1 MKTQRP
7 VPLCLTVLLAVLL
20 AGCVHDYP
28 TMTDDGEEGI
38 DPTLV
43 QVNTEVTLDL
53 ELLPLEVTTVM
64 TSRTSATDGGIPA
77 DAPAAYRRRF
87 IVEAWR
93 EGKPVA
99 RQVTLTEAGASGR
112 FTLPVTL
119 KLHAVEYTLAVWT
132 DYVKAPAANA
142 GAATDASASSA
153 TDLYYTTTD
162 LQNITCTSPYTGGTP
177 YRDCLCGTAP
187 LDLRAYRDQW
197 NARIGV
203 PVNLSRPLAKYQL
216 IATDVPEFLQKTLRQ
231 RQAGETYTLTV
242 KYDFYMLLSYNVL
255 TGVAGQS
262 QLGIQFS
269 APLQVT
275 DDGNGECTLVSDFFF
290 VNAAESYAP
299 LTLEIYDSQG
309 RGISR
314 TAGINV
320 PYRRSHLTTVRW
332 HFLTNRFDTGIGI
345 NPDFDPD
352 DIEID
357 LDTWQPIDE

>member
-1 MKTQRP
+1 M
-7 VPLCLTVLLAVLL
+7 
-20 AGCVHDYP
+20 
-28 TMTDDGEEGI
+28 
-38 DPTLV
+38 

-53 ELLPLEVTTVM
+53 ELPPLEVTTVM
-64 TSRTSATDGGIPA
+64 TSRTSATGAAALATSNGGT

-99 RQVTLTEAGASGR
+99 RQVTLTDAGTSGR

-132 DYVKAPAANA
+132 DYVKAAPTANA
-142 GAATDASASSA
+142 STNATDARAAASTAATSAP
-153 TDLYYTTTD
+153 DLYYTTTD
-162 LQNITCTSPYTGGTP
+162 LQNITCTSPYAGGTP

-197 NARIGV
+197 NARVAV
-203 PVNLSRPLAKYQL
+203 PINLSRPLAKYQL

-262 QLGIQFS
+262 KLGIQFS

-290 VNAAESYAP
+290 VNAGESYAP

>member
-1 MKTQRP
+1 MKTQRTIR
-7 VPLCLTVLLAVLL
+7 LCLTALLAVLL

-28 TMTDDGEEGI
+28 TMTGDGEEGI

-64 TSRTSATDGGIPA
+64 TSRT
-77 DAPAAYRRRF
+77 DAPTAYRRRF

-112 FTLPVTL
+112 FTLPITL
-119 KLHAVEYTLAVWT
+119 KLHAVEYTLAVWM
-132 DYVKAPAANA
+132 DYVKAADANA
-142 GAATDASASSA
+142 NTAAADVP
-153 TDLYYTTTD
+153 DLYYNTTD

-197 NARIGV
+197 NARVAV
-203 PVNLSRPLAKYQL
+203 PLHLSRPLAKYQL

-242 KYDFYMLLSYNVL
+242 KYDFYTLLSYNVL

-262 QLGIQFS
+262 ELGIQFS
-269 APLQVT
+269 APLQVS
-275 DDGNGECTLVSDFFF
+275 DDGNGECILVSDFFF
-290 VNAAESYAP
+290 VNADESYVP

-357 LDTWQPIDE
+357 LDTWQ